1 MQKPGLALLIISTV
15 VACAQVSPVIPTGNN
30 SYMISV
36 VSHSQFSEAMVKATT
51 DANTYCT
58 SLGKK
63 VVINHMDT
71 AGTQFMSS
79 SSARVQFSCYNEN
92 DPEYRQSVLRRDDG
106 IN

>member
-1 MQKPGLALLIISTV
+1 MNRAVLALGGILSA
-15 VACAQVSPVIPTGNN
+15 ACAQVSPVMPTGNN

-36 VSHSQFSEAMVKATT
+36 VSHSQFSEAMVKANT
-51 DANTYCT
+51 DANEYCAKQ
-58 SLGKK
+58 GKK

-79 SSARVQFSCYNEN
+79 SSARVQFSCYDEN
-92 DPEYRQSVLRRDDG
+92 DPEYRKAVLRKDNG

>member
-1 MQKPGLALLIISTV
+1 MNRAVLAFVGMLSA
-15 VACAQVSPVIPTGNN
+15 ACAQVSPVIPTGNN

-36 VSHSQFSEAMVKATT
+36 VSHSQFSEAMIKANK
-51 DANTYCT
+51 DADAYCA

-79 SSARVQFSCYNEN
+79 SSARVQFSCYDEN
-92 DPEYRQSVLRRDDG
+92 DPEYRKSVLRQDTG

>member
-1 MQKPGLALLIISTV
+1 MRAIIVAALILSG
-15 VACAQVSPVIPTGNN
+15 CAQVSPVLSTGNN

-36 VSHSQFSEAMVKATT
+36 VSHSQFSEAMVKASA
-51 DANTYCT
+51 DADKYCAT
-58 SLGKK
+58 LGKK

-79 SSARVQFSCYNEN
+79 SSARVQFSCYDES
-92 DPEYRQSVLRRDDG
+92 DPQYRQSVLRKDNG

>member
-1 MQKPGLALLIISTV
+1 MKRSLTIVTLLT
-15 VACAQVSPVIPTGNN
+15 ACAQVSPVILTGNN

-36 VSHSQFSEAMVKATT
+36 VSHSQFSEAMVKAST
-51 DANTYCT
+51 DANQYCT
-58 SLGKK
+58 NLGKK

-79 SSARVQFSCYNEN
+79 SSARVQFSCYDEN
-92 DPEYRQSVLRRDDG
+92 DPEYRKAVLRKDNG